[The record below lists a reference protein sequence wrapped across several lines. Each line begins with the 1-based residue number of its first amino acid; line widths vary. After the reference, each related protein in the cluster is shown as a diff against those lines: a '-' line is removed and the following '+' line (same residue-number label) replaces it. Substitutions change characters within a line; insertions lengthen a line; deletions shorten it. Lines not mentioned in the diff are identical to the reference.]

1 MLLRLKD
8 IFAVM
13 TMPNIILWETKKLH
27 ILVTNVLKPVD
38 QWDVYVFSFKMH
50 SKSYS
55 QSGFKTNPGT
65 STITIIK
72 TIEFSKC
79 SQLLNVSCLHPK
91 CLVKFLTADIRF
103 KRLFHSTHTKEVPL
117 LVPERG
123 VRGKK
128 KNLTNMY
135 WL

>member
-1 MLLRLKD
+1 
-8 IFAVM
+8 
-13 TMPNIILWETKKLH
+13 
-27 ILVTNVLKPVD
+27 
-38 QWDVYVFSFKMH
+38 MH

-128 KNLTNMY
+128 KKSYKYVLTVKSLPYNCKSNKSNIKTSGVFVSSY
-135 WL
+135 LSPLRKK